1 MRACNRADPVSRSC
15 RQRRLTDYLERTYGP
30 AWADDLGLSDAPGRG
45 VAAAS
50 PAVRTKLVARAS
62 LMHAPTPSTS
72 LGSLTRSAT
81 LGAVAIPESPEDDEE
96 DDAGRGAWSE
106 SCNGASTVGDTV
118 DTASSLAPSAAAQ
131 PVVQGPS
138 PALLAEH
145 LDTVQALL
153 RSMEAR
159 LMARDAELV
168 AAERRARAEAAKLGE
183 RGHELERLV
192 EGQRVAV

>member
-1 MRACNRADPVSRSC
+1 
-15 RQRRLTDYLERTYGP
+15 
-30 AWADDLGLSDAPGRG
+30 
-45 VAAAS
+45 
-50 PAVRTKLVARAS
+50 
-62 LMHAPTPSTS
+62 MHAPTPSTS
-72 LGSLTRSAT
+72 GAGLGSLTRSAT
-81 LGAVAIPESPEDDEE
+81 LGAVAIPVSPEDDEG
-96 DDAGRGAWSE
+96 DDTGRGSRSE
-106 SCNGASTVGDTV
+106 SFNGTSTAGDTV

-183 RGHELERLV
+183 RGDELERLV
-192 EGQRVAV
+192 EAQRVAV